1 MTTIT
6 ALVRLSPSQG
16 NRIFHS
22 TEDESEVL
30 FIKKKYS
37 RTQSWQYRAGV
48 ASKACRGGGLIY

>member
-30 FIKKKYS
+30 FIKKN
-37 RTQSWQYRAGV
+37 TQGHNLGNTELEEHPKPAV
-48 ASKACRGGGLIY
+48 VEV